1 MQQKDN
7 RICVIARYKE
17 NLDWVNKLDSSI
29 VIYNKS
35 DTFEYN
41 FPKHDVSNYGRET
54 ESFIRFII
62 QYYNQLDAFD
72 SVIFLQGNPFEH
84 CNSILELIKNT
95 DHKTFAYLSDRNA
108 NASFPD
114 SDYFKMHLSTMC
126 RLFNIEHDWDI
137 KSFANSNNESNSLLS
152 SIRHLENC
160 IALSYFLGINT
171 KGKSYEWATGCQYQ
185 VPVFMIKNKSLQWWL
200 DIHNVHTFFSSTKKN
215 DFISYV
221 LETLWPLLIL
231 HNSAEGD

>member
-114 SDYFKMHLSTMC
+114 SDYFKMHLSKFE
-126 RLFNIEHDWDI
+126 LDNQNVIPNPEKINIVAGTLRTILVERDWFTPVIEDMIYAEIIPDTRIDKTDDI
-137 KSFANSNNESNSLLS
+137 YAVAVLNIDSMN
-152 SIRHLENC
+152 
-160 IALSYFLGINT
+160 
-171 KGKSYEWATGCQYQ
+171 GKQ
-185 VPVFMIKNKSLQWWL
+185 VKQK
-200 DIHNVHTFFSSTKKN
+200 DEFFIIQPD
-215 DFISYV
+215 DFIEVS
-221 LETLWPLLIL
+221 
-231 HNSAEGD
+231 